1 MDGKTFSNNLDSKY
15 ATCKKKRKRKPSR
28 GRRSS
33 PPLPSFGAS
42 TAKAGMKVTGTLPVA
57 TLQSRHLKVK

>member
-15 ATCKKKRKRKPSR
+15 ATCKKKKRKPSR

>member
-15 ATCKKKRKRKPSR
+15 AMCKKKKRKPSR

-57 TLQSRHLKVK
+57 TLQSRHLKGK